1 MSLFVTFNKMNVMKT
16 DILPQ
21 QIRAARA
28 LIDWTREDLAN
39 ASGVTVRT
47 LARIE
52 SSQTLPRTATLQAI
66 SSALEAAGIEFISQ
80 NGAGPGVRLARRL
93 DDN

>member
-1 MSLFVTFNKMNVMKT
+1 MSLFVTFNKMNVMKK

-21 QIRAARA
+21 QLRAARA

-39 ASGVTVRT
+39 ASGLTVRT

-52 SSQTLPRTATLQAI
+52 SSQTIPRQTTLEALAE
-66 SSALEAAGIEFISQ
+66 ALEAAGVQFISE
-80 NGAGPGVRLARRL
+80 NGGGPGVRLSRRL
-93 DDN
+93 DGK

>member
-1 MSLFVTFNKMNVMKT
+1 MKE
-16 DILPQ
+16 DIRPE

-28 LIDWTREDLAN
+28 LIDWTRADLAG

-52 SSQTLPRTATLQAI
+52 NSQTVPRLATLQALTA
-66 SSALEAAGIEFISQ
+66 ALESAGIEFIPE
-80 NGAGPGVRLARRL
+80 NGSGPGVRLARSLNRK
-93 DDN
+93 

>member
-1 MSLFVTFNKMNVMKT
+1 MKK

-21 QIRAARA
+21 QLRAARA

-39 ASGVTVRT
+39 ASGITVRT

-52 SSQTLPRTATLQAI
+52 SSQTIPRKSTLEALAE
-66 SSALEAAGIEFISQ
+66 ALESAGIEFIPE
-80 NGAGPGVRLARRL
+80 NGSGPGVRLSRRSERT
-93 DDN
+93 

>member
-66 SSALEAAGIEFISQ
+66 SSALEAAGIQFISQ